1 MAVIPFFGPALLG
14 LPGGTLHRRD
24 PLSSWSLAL
33 AERAC
38 RRRKGQSTYE
48 PALEYFQWK
57 YDKALQRNALAR
69 VRRPGKVASDELTP
83 PDDQAGNDSLLP
95 RADHEGVQR
104 GRAHLRD
111 AVAGA
116 AGAELHQAAV
126 GERELDTG
134 VVLHPGQDE
143 R

>member
-57 YDKALQRNALAR
+57 FEKALQRNALAR
-69 VRRPGKVASDELTP
+69 VRRQGKVASDELTP
-83 PDDQAGNDSLLP
+83 PDDQAGNDPLLP
-95 RADHEGVQR
+95 RLQTMRAYNEGVR
-104 GRAHLRD
+104 IYAMLW
-111 AVAGA
+111 
-116 AGAELHQAAV
+116 QA
-126 GERELDTG
+126 LL
-134 VVLHPGQDE
+134 VLSFIKRLSE
-143 R
+143 SAS